1 MDLCRIFRD
10 GVPGPAGAEGDFTW
24 LDLYSPDSARMAE
37 VARRYGLDEL
47 IVEDAVTARQ
57 RPKVERYDSHLFLVM
72 RTVAYTE
79 DPSDS
84 RQIIRTGEI
93 HLVMGPRFVLSVR
106 HGAQVPGLL
115 TQLDRPLELDD
126 HGPFSLA
133 WAAADI
139 IVAEYLRIADE
150 LEQDLDELEENVFD
164 PSADFH
170 IDEIYQLKREVLE
183 MRHSIDSLPVALT
196 SLITKNGDLLS
207 KEVHSYFRDVADNA
221 TIARDRVVNL
231 DERLSALIDAGA
243 AKISLQQNQDMRK
256 LSVLAG
262 IVVVPT
268 LIAGIYG
275 MNFEDMPE
283 LHWALGYPFALGLMA
298 LSVILVLWVCRK
310 RGWI

>member
-1 MDLCRIFRD
+1 M
-10 GVPGPAGAEGDFTW
+10 E
-24 LDLYSPDSARMAE
+24 E
-37 VARRYGLDEL
+37 VARHYELDEL

-79 DPSDS
+79 GPSDP
-84 RQIIRTGEI
+84 RQIIRTGEV
-93 HLVMGPRFVLSVR
+93 HLAIGPRFVLSVR

-115 TQLDRPLELDD
+115 ERLDRPLELAD

-133 WAAADI
+133 WATADI
-139 IVAEYLRIADE
+139 IVTKHLRIADE
-150 LEQDLDELEENVFD
+150 LEQDLDELEEDVFD

-183 MRHSIDSLPVALT
+183 MRHSIASLPTALT
-196 SLITKNGDLLS
+196 SLITRHGDLLS

-221 TIARDRVVNL
+221 TIARDRVINL
-231 DERLSALIDAGA
+231 DDRLSALIDAGA
-243 AKISLQQNQDMRK
+243 AKVSLQQNQDMRK

-262 IVVVPT
+262 MVVLPT

-298 LSVILVLWVCRK
+298 LSMALVWWVCRR